1 MNFEDETSSSELV
14 PNITDLHALFI
25 DMDDTLV
32 SYREPVRASLNAVRE
47 TISELN
53 ETDVEQLVKDFMELL
68 SESMPHLINKEI
80 SYRDDVRVR
89 MKKIL
94 DRHGHNTTE
103 DEIVQL
109 DKLYW
114 KTFWKNRKLLPE
126 AIDLLKLCNN
136 LHIPVAIISNGNP
149 EMQRKTMSRLKL
161 HNYVNIVLTPG
172 NVDEMKPNNTLFD
185 RAMKILG
192 VNPEKI
198 IMVGNSF
205 SRDVIGA
212 VNAGIIPV
220 WLNSLGKEKPENV
233 NVVEIT
239 SFTELLERLQLGG
252 DIQ

>member
-103 DEIVQL
+103 AEIVQL

-114 KTFWKNRKLLPE
+114 KTF
-126 AIDLLKLCNN
+126 
-136 LHIPVAIISNGNP
+136 
-149 EMQRKTMSRLKL
+149 
-161 HNYVNIVLTPG
+161 
-172 NVDEMKPNNTLFD
+172 
-185 RAMKILG
+185 
-192 VNPEKI
+192 
-198 IMVGNSF
+198 
-205 SRDVIGA
+205 
-212 VNAGIIPV
+212 
-220 WLNSLGKEKPENV
+220 
-233 NVVEIT
+233 
-239 SFTELLERLQLGG
+239 
-252 DIQ
+252 